1 MSRRGIRWV
10 VLYFLSILVP
20 AALLAFLGVRSLRD
34 VRDSVSRELRSKA
47 VLVQDV
53 FDRLINSRAQLLAA
67 FMEEGG
73 MDPRRYAGFSE
84 IEQMFAVG
92 PTGVLRHPSVRPL
105 RLQTPQPAFAAP
117 MKQAEKREF
126 GHQDWE
132 GGAQHYRQAYEAAT
146 RPAEQAEALNALA
159 RCAHK
164 GQDAATVAAV
174 HQRLVA
180 HYGPVFDADGAHPV
194 TLSHLRLGRYAE
206 PAQAQASLMA
216 WAQALLEGRYPLYP
230 GCQQALQEARALA
243 HGRLATMADQPA
255 LLERLARIEQALDFA
270 TRLGP
275 VVADQWD
282 AARERGYISGVEA
295 DGTSFLLYLR
305 AAQEGGAMGIL
316 FDWDALTALVR
327 EQVEGPLAERGFALT
342 LFDADAEAAFVAAQ
356 RETIYETGPASR
368 WMDRVRLGLWATD
381 ASAATGYHRT
391 RNWLIGGGIFALAV
405 SVVLGGFMILRDAGR
420 EVKVARLRSE
430 FVANVSHELRT
441 PLTSIRMYAETL
453 LMGRYQSPQ
462 QLQDYLTILLHESRR
477 LSHLVDNVLDFARIE
492 RGDRTY
498 QRQPCDLGVAAQAA
512 LETFGGVLAAEGFAV
527 EEAMAEALP
536 PVLADPEAVEGAV
549 ANILGNAVKYSAQR
563 KAIRLAVNQRG
574 AEVVVE
580 VADRGIGLPSG
591 EEERVFEQFHRGT
604 NAASTAGT
612 GLGLSLVKNVVEAHG
627 GRVEAANRPGGGSVF
642 RLYFPVHTEDQA
654 HA

>member
-67 FMEEGG
+67 FIAEGG

-84 IEQMFAVG
+84 IEQIFAID
-92 PTGVLRHPSVRPL
+92 PTGVLRHPALRPL
-105 RLQTPQPAFAAP
+105 RLQVPQPAFVAQ
-117 MKQAEKREF
+117 MKQAEQREF
-126 GHQDWE
+126 GHQDWA
-132 GGAQHYRQAYEAAT
+132 GGALGYHRAYEAAT
-146 RPAEQAEALNALA
+146 SPAEEAEALNALA
-159 RCAHK
+159 RCAHNGK
-164 GQDAATVAAV
+164 DAATVATV

-180 HYGPVFDADGAHPV
+180 DYGPVFDADGAHPV
-194 TLSHLRLGRYAE
+194 TLSHLRLGRHAAPAE
-206 PAQAQASLMA
+206 AQASLMA
-216 WAQALLEGRYPLYP
+216 WAQALLEGRYPLYR

-243 HGRLATMADQPA
+243 QGRLAALEDRPV
-255 LLERLARIEQALDFA
+255 LLERLAQVEQAIDFA
-270 TRLGP
+270 TRFGA
-275 VVADQWD
+275 VVADRWD
-282 AARERGYISGVEA
+282 AAREQGYLSGVEA
-295 DGTSFLLYLR
+295 DGTSFLMYLS
-305 AAQEGGAMGIL
+305 AAAEGGAVGIL

-327 EQVEGPLAERGFALT
+327 EQVAGPLAERGFALA
-342 LFDADAEAAFVAAQ
+342 LFDVDAEVAFVAAQ
-356 RETIYETGPASR
+356 RKAIYETGPASR

-381 ASAATGYHRT
+381 TSAATGYYRT
-391 RNWLIGGGIFALAV
+391 RNWLVGGGIFALAV

-420 EVKVARLRSE
+420 EVQVARLRSE

-453 LMGRYQSPQ
+453 LMGRYQSTEQ
-462 QLQDYLTILLHESRR
+462 MQAYLTTLLHESRR
-477 LSHLVDNVLDFARIE
+477 LSHLVDNMLDFARIE

-498 QRQPCDLGVAAQAA
+498 QRQPCDLGGAARAA

-527 EEAMAEALP
+527 EQAVAEALP
-536 PVLADPEAVEGAV
+536 PVLADSEAVEGAV
-549 ANILGNAVKYSAQR
+549 ANMLGNAVKYSAQH
-563 KAIRLAVNQRG
+563 KAIRLAVDQRG

-580 VADRGIGLPSG
+580 VADRGIGLPAG
-591 EEERVFEQFHRGT
+591 EEERVFEQFHRGV
-604 NAASTAGT
+604 NATSTAGT

-654 HA
+654 HV